1 MSDIFKKENIY
12 LNESAGTKKEAIEK
26 AGAVLAEKGYVDE
39 DYITSML
46 EREEISTTY
55 IGNKIAIPHGTE
67 DSKKLVK
74 KSGISVLQ
82 LPEGVMFDD
91 NEVNIVVGIAGKDGE
106 HLEILSKIAIACS
119 EEENVERLIQAKS
132 EEEII
137 AIFEEAE

>member
-1 MSDIFKKENIY
+1 MSEIFKKENIY
-12 LNESAGTKKEAIEK
+12 LNESASSKTEAIEK
-26 AGAVLAEKGYVDE
+26 AGNVLAEKGYVDA
-39 DYITSML
+39 DYVTSML
-46 EREEISTTY
+46 EREQISTTY

-74 KSGISVLQ
+74 QSGISVLQ

-106 HLEILSKIAIACS
+106 HLEILSKIAITCS
-119 EEENVERLIQAKS
+119 EEENVERLIHAKS

>member
-1 MSDIFKKENIY
+1 MSEIFKKENIY
-12 LNESAGTKKEAIEK
+12 LNESVSTKKEAIEK
-26 AGAVLAEKGYVDE
+26 AGAVLAEKGYVDA

-74 KSGISVLQ
+74 QSGISVLQ

-119 EEENVERLIQAKS
+119 EEENVERLINAKS

>member
-12 LNESAGTKKEAIEK
+12 LNESAGTKREAIEK
-26 AGAVLAEKGYVDE
+26 AGAVLAEKGYVDA

>member
-1 MSDIFKKENIY
+1 MSEIFKKENIY
-12 LNESAGTKKEAIEK
+12 LNESASSKTEAIEK
-26 AGAVLAEKGYVDE
+26 AGNVLAEKGYVDA
-39 DYITSML
+39 DYVTSML
-46 EREEISTTY
+46 EREQISTTY

-74 KSGISVLQ
+74 QSGISVLQ

-106 HLEILSKIAIACS
+106 HLEILSKIAITCS
-119 EEENVERLIQAKS
+119 EEENVERLINAKS